1 MKASRVRF
9 RFSVIAMV
17 AVAVVGGSAAYVFA
31 WLSPIAP
38 IVPSSLRYLL
48 TGLGSP
54 ETALAISRVAVGL
67 FFLLSGYHKL
77 FDAQRHATLI
87 LTLRSAG
94 LQHVSVLQWLLPSAE
109 FSGGLAVA
117 VGLLSVPA
125 ALGLLII
132 SIGATVSDGI
142 KRIADWRPIDKADFL
157 DDMLYLPEVLYA
169 LLLLCVIL
177 AGPGPY
183 SVDALIAGYF

>member
-9 RFSVIAMV
+9 RVSVIAMV

-94 LQHVSVLQWLLPSAE
+94 LQHVSVLQWLLPGAE
-109 FSGGLAVA
+109 FSGDSRLPLACFLCLR
-117 VGLLSVPA
+117 LL
-125 ALGLLII
+125 
-132 SIGATVSDGI
+132 D
-142 KRIADWRPIDKADFL
+142 
-157 DDMLYLPEVLYA
+157 
-169 LLLLCVIL
+169 C
-177 AGPGPY
+177 
-183 SVDALIAGYF
+183 